1 MREAD
6 MRRLLPRVAAAGLPT
21 LFVVGASDLKTHER
35 LFLKL
40 LGPKARHLVIKDGLH
55 TWPYQ
60 PKCLGQYRAAALAF
74 AAEAFGAAGG
84 GEAAAAGVGGGGE
97 AAAGGQAAGAA
108 GGAERVAVI
117 GHVGD

>member
-1 MREAD
+1 

-84 GEAAAAGVGGGGE
+84 GEAAGGIEAAGGE
-97 AAAGGQAAGAA
+97 AAGGKAAGAA
-108 GGAERVAVI
+108 GGAERVAV
-117 GHVGD
+117 VV